1 MLKGAIF
8 SLHDVLVKQGTIDGA
23 LFDETLRLL
32 RYLKMRGV
40 EPVFISNHDWT
51 VTSPGKEQPFRTLLE
66 ERLGPVSYFVGGH
79 QGMPYK
85 PRADSTGHI
94 LAAKGWQKNEAI
106 YVGNTPDDMKT
117 AANGGL
123 LFVNAMWHGAAS
135 PYGFQF
141 ESPRDVARFIDC
153 LCLGLTGW
161 FWALEQSGLR
171 VYALAPFTTLS
182 PKYAQAHAYS
192 ENAKATSKHGAGDA
206 SFWGRLLAAR
216 IYFSGLADE
225 IDYIT
230 AYPGHAP
237 TSNLTVIGQALN
249 ILGQSLRKSYLPDL
263 IVRHS
268 KAIKSQTARASGGSV
283 GLDNQLNTI
292 CLNPAPTRGVG
303 GKPYKSPPTRG
314 GKCVLVVDDICTEG
328 NSFEAA
334 RAYLRAAGAQ
344 AICVSW
350 LKTINTDYRAIWP
363 AYQPFNPYVVQ
374 TFPAPISTT
383 THWFSSAISSIAA
396 PSDLAEIYGRYFS
409 WDWPSGI

>member
-23 LFDETLRLL
+23 LFDETLRLV

-51 VTSPGKEQPFRTLLE
+51 VTTSDKAQPFRTLLE
-66 ERLGPVSYFVGGH
+66 DRLGPVSYYIGG
-79 QGMPYK
+79 QDGMPYK
-85 PRADSTGHI
+85 PRADSTAHI
-94 LAAKGWQKNEAI
+94 LTAKGWQKNEVV
-106 YVGNTPDDMKT
+106 YVGNTTDDMKT

-123 LFVNAMWHGAAS
+123 LFINAMWHGVAS

-141 ESPRDVARFIDC
+141 ESPRDVARFVDC
-153 LCLGLTGW
+153 LCLGLTSW
-161 FWALEQSGLR
+161 FWALEQGDLR

-206 SFWGRLLAAR
+206 NFWGRLLAAR

-237 TSNLTVIGQALN
+237 TSNLTVIGEALN

-263 IVRHS
+263 IVRHA
-268 KAIKSQTARASGGSV
+268 KAVKSQTARATGGSV

-292 CLNPAPTRGVG
+292 RLNPAPARGVG
-303 GKPYKSPPTRG
+303 GKFYKSPPARG
-314 GKCVLVVDDICTEG
+314 GKRVLVVDDICTEG

-334 RAYLRAAGAQ
+334 RAYLKAAGATTV
-344 AICVSW
+344 CVSW
-350 LKTINTDYRAIWP
+350 LKTINTDYRAVSP
-363 AYQPFNPYVVQ
+363 SFATFNPYVPH
-374 TFPAPISTT
+374 TFPAAIGTT
-383 THWFSSAISSIAA
+383 NHWYTSAISSHAA
-396 PSDLAEIYGRYFS
+396 PTDLADVYNRYFN
-409 WDWPSGI
+409 WGWPSGI